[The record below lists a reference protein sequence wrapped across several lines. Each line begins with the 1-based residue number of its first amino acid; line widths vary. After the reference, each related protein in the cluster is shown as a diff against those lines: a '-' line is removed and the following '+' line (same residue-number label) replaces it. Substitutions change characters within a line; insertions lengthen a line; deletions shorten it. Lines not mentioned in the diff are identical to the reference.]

1 LKSWLAML
9 TDKQIFLCCGLLSLA
24 FHFVAV
30 GMYYTN
36 GQTLPQISKPVVAT
50 IQVTLIDGRKVAAEM
65 PGEKNIPKERQSPE
79 VKQPIRVIAAKLTET
94 KNITPSEPLK
104 EEPRRVAEQLPLHHE
119 IFQQKPEE
127 QQQSFEP
134 LPSPERV
141 AVVSPVESFKQQT
154 GSEGLNN
161 YTSIIEQR
169 SGEEKSVASSNP
181 KEVPAVAS
189 ERWGEG
195 DSFEHQDQAL
205 DPVYLGNI
213 RGMIEKH
220 IAYPARARRLRMSG
234 KVNLSFMITATGA
247 IDEVRI
253 LAESP
258 YPILNKAAILAVKQA
273 APFPQPKRNINVEL
287 PILFSLK
294 RS

>member
-1 LKSWLAML
+1 MKSWLAML
-9 TDKQIFLCCGLLSLA
+9 TDKQNFLCCGLLSLA
-24 FHFVAV
+24 FHLVAV
-30 GMYYTN
+30 GMYFTK
-36 GQTLPQISKPVVAT
+36 GQTLPQNSKPAAAT
-50 IQVTLIDGRKVAAEM
+50 IQVTLIDVRKAAIEM
-65 PGEKNIPKERQSPE
+65 PAEKKIPKERHRPE
-79 VKQPIRVIAAKLTET
+79 VKQPIPVVASKLTGP
-94 KNITPSEPLK
+94 KNILLSEPIK
-104 EEPRRVAEQLPLHHE
+104 EEPRRVAEQLPLHYE

-134 LPSPERV
+134 PPPPVQV
-141 AVVSPVESFKQQT
+141 AVVSPVKTFKQQT
-154 GSEGLNN
+154 GSEGLND
-161 YTSIIEQR
+161 YTSIIEQH

-195 DSFEHQDQAL
+195 DSFEDQDQAL
-205 DPVYLGNI
+205 DPVYLGYI

-220 IAYPARARRLRMSG
+220 IAYPARARRLRMTG

-247 IDEVRI
+247 IDEIRI

-258 YPILNKAAILAVKQA
+258 YPILNKAAILAVKLA

>member
-1 LKSWLAML
+1 MKNWLVML
-9 TDKQIFLCCGLLSLA
+9 TDRQIFLCCGLLSLA
-24 FHFVAV
+24 FHLVTV
-30 GMYYTN
+30 GMYYTK
-36 GQTLPQISKPVVAT
+36 GQTLPQNSKPAAAA
-50 IQVTLIDGRKVAAEM
+50 IQVTLIYVRKAAIEI
-65 PGEKNIPKERQSPE
+65 PAENKIPKKRHRP
-79 VKQPIRVIAAKLTET
+79 VAKQPIPVVASKLTEP
-94 KNITPSEPLK
+94 KDIPLSEPLK
-104 EEPRRVAEQLPLHHE
+104 EEPRRVAEQLPLHRE

-134 LPSPERV
+134 RSSLEQV

-154 GSEGLNN
+154 GSEGLKV
-161 YTSIIEQR
+161 YTSITKQHN
-169 SGEEKSVASSNP
+169 GEAESVASRNP
-181 KEVPAVAS
+181 KEVSGVAS

-195 DSFEHQDQAL
+195 DHVEDQDQAL
-205 DPVYLGNI
+205 DPVYLGYI

-220 IAYPARARRLRMSG
+220 IDYPARARRLRMTG
-234 KVNLSFMITATGA
+234 KVDLSFMITATGA

-258 YPILNKAAILAVKQA
+258 YPILNKAAILAVKLA
-273 APFPQPKRNINVEL
+273 APFPQPRRNINVKL